1 MEVPPPA
8 SRSISIS
15 YASPTETL
23 LETVQIH
30 LHHVTISPRTMVSSN
45 PIQATP
51 EKFDDR
57 DTPIITGKNKPM
69 GGIFSTPE
77 EDAEFPKQGIFFDTE
92 KMP

>member
-1 MEVPPPA
+1 
-8 SRSISIS
+8 
-15 YASPTETL
+15 
-23 LETVQIH
+23 
-30 LHHVTISPRTMVSSN
+30 MVSSN

-77 EDAEFPKQGIFFDTE
+77 EDAEFPKQGFF
-92 KMP
+92 